1 MQGSNKDILGLSKDI
16 ERAII
21 DSIQGMVIN
30 VDIKEVSDEKLSN
43 LMKSRLESFSSIK
56 EMITLW
62 MNSPNAPSDEK
73 INLYATKLI
82 KAGETS
88 IKVLRSALTKKI
100 DFDGLDAD
108 KFGTAIRSKPIIF
121 RAINE
126 INSGLIELRN
136 QVQSGNIDFKT
147 REFSRG
153 WPEKF
158 SNQEFYPESD
168 YYKEWYNKEE
178 DAIIIDPKGTK
189 GEIIIL
195 DNLKIQLPV
204 PPKNK
209 KEILFSNLPIEE
221 QYWKRTPPP
230 PGLTPENENMYADF
244 IMEEFRRRREGVW
257 IMNKGVPTWIT
268 PAHYMGL
275 QHNKML
281 DTGKSKDFRIAQ
293 MHMYYFTLAC
303 IVDKRCVGELF
314 VKGRRTGYTE
324 EIIDHLVNDSTS
336 IPNALMGIT
345 SKTGDDAEEAFLK
358 YQYVIRNLP
367 FYFIPVVQNKI
378 ENKKEMVFGKPT
390 DGSKANK
397 KLRETSTEDYLNT
410 KVDWAATAT
419 LAYDSK
425 KLVRYLNDESGK
437 WERPHNIIDHWSN
450 VKPTMIT
457 GGRIVGKCFM
467 GSTLNPLDKGGREFM
482 QMYYGSDVTKRN
494 ENGRTTTG
502 LYSFFLPAHKNM
514 EDYTDKYG
522 VCHEVVETGEYFI
535 NVYGE
540 KKTIG
545 SLQFLMNE
553 FASAKK
559 MGSKVYNNARR
570 LDPITIEDAF
580 RDELKSQLFDVEKI
594 NAQIKYN
601 RNPEVQAQLMKGN
614 FYWKDGIKD
623 SIVIWKPESNGRFL
637 ITWIPDEDIRNKW
650 VRKNIFGHLTKCP
663 INENIGAFGCDPY
676 DQTAVIDA
684 KLISGENGTEYDK
697 GSKGAMHGLT
707 GFNLGNI
714 PSNYFFLEYI
724 ARPKTADMFF
734 EDVLMACIFY
744 SMPVLV
750 ENNKK
755 LMLKHF
761 RSRGY
766 RGFVMSRFDKDVN
779 RLSVDEKELGGLPNS
794 SEDIKNYH
802 WSAIEEYVDKY
813 VGEYKA
819 EEGEE
824 PIREE
829 GLIGSMPFNRTLE
842 DWLKFDV
849 ANRTKYDASISSGF
863 AILAVNRSK
872 YKSKTEKA
880 VINLK
885 FKTY

>member
-1 MQGSNKDILGLSKDI
+1 MEGLSKDI
-16 ERAII
+16 EKAII
-21 DSIQGMVIN
+21 DSIQGMVLSI
-30 VDIKEVSDEKLSN
+30 DIKDVNDEKLSA

-56 EMITLW
+56 DLIMLW
-62 MNSPNAPSDEK
+62 QQSPNAPSHEK
-73 INLYATKLI
+73 ITTYANKLI
-82 KAGETS
+82 KAGEAS
-88 IKVLRSALTKKI
+88 IKLLRSALVKKTNFE
-100 DFDGLDAD
+100 DLDAE
-108 KFGTAIRSKPIIF
+108 KYSAVIKSKPLIF

-136 QVQSGNIDFKT
+136 QVKSGNIDFKS
-147 REFSRG
+147 REFMRG
-153 WPEKF
+153 YPERF

-178 DAIIIDPKGTK
+178 DAIMIDPKGTK
-189 GEIIIL
+189 GEIIVL

-204 PPKNK
+204 PPKDK
-209 KEILFSNLPIEE
+209 KQILFSNLPIEE
-221 QYWKRTPPP
+221 QYWRRTPPP
-230 PGLTPENENMYADF
+230 TGLTPENENMYAEY

-257 IMNKGVPTWIT
+257 FMNNGKPTWVT
-268 PAHYMGL
+268 PSHYMGL

-281 DTGKSKDFRIAQ
+281 DTGTSKDFRIAQ
-293 MHMYYFTLAC
+293 MNMYYFTLAC

-336 IPNALMGIT
+336 MCNALMGIT
-345 SKTGDDAEEAFLK
+345 SKTGGDAEEAFLK

-378 ENKKEMVFGKPT
+378 ENKSEMVFGKPS

-397 KLRETSTEDYLNT
+397 KLRETSTDDYLNT
-410 KVDWAATAT
+410 KVDWMATAT

-425 KLVRYLNDESGK
+425 KLIRYLNDESGK

-482 QMYYGSDVTKRN
+482 QMYYGSDITKRN

-522 VCHEVVETGEYFI
+522 VCHEIVEHGQSFKNT
-535 NVYGE
+535 YGE
-540 KKTIG
+540 TKTIG

-570 LDPITIEDAF
+570 LDPITIDDAF

-594 NAQIKYN
+594 NCQIKYN
-601 RNPEVQAQLMKGN
+601 KNPEIQAQLMRGN
-614 FYWKDGIKD
+614 FYWKDGLKD
-623 SIVIWKPESNGRFL
+623 TTVVWRPEDNGRFL
-637 ITWIPDEDIRNKW
+637 ISWLPPEDFGNKF
-650 VRKNIFGHLTKCP
+650 VKKNIFGQLTKCP
-663 INENIGAFGCDPY
+663 VNEHLGGLATDPY
-676 DQTAVIDA
+676 DSDDVVDS
-684 KLISGENGTEYDK
+684 KLALTENGIEHNK
-697 GSKGAMHGLT
+697 GSKGSIHGLT
-707 GFNLGNI
+707 GNNLGNV
-714 PSNYFFLEYI
+714 PSNFFFLEYI
-724 ARPKTADMFF
+724 ARPKIADIFF
-734 EDVLMACIFY
+734 EDVLMACLFY
-744 SMPVLV
+744 SMPILV

-755 LMLKHF
+755 LLLRHLKV
-761 RSRGY
+761 RGY
-766 RGFVMSRFDKDVN
+766 RGFVITRFDKDQN
-779 RLSVDEKELGGLPNS
+779 RLSLDEKNYGGIPNN

-802 WSAIEEYVDKY
+802 WIAIQEWVDKY

-819 EEGEE
+819 DEGETL
-824 PIREE
+824 IREE
-829 GLIGSMPFNRTLE
+829 GVVGNMYFNRTLE
-842 DWLKFDV
+842 DWLKFDP
-849 ANRTKYDASISSGF
+849 NDRTKRDASISSGF
-863 AILAVNRSK
+863 AILAVNRHK
-872 YKSKTEKA
+872 YKPQIEAPKLS
-880 VINLK
+880 LK

>member
-1 MQGSNKDILGLSKDI
+1 MKNLSSDI
-16 ERAII
+16 EKAII
-21 DSIQGMVIN
+21 NSIHGMVIN
-30 VDIKEVSDEKLSN
+30 IDIKEVNDEKLSA
-43 LMKSRLESFSSIK
+43 LMKSRLDSFSSIK
-56 EMITLW
+56 EMILLW
-62 MNSPNAPSDEK
+62 QQSPNAPSKEK
-73 INLYATKLI
+73 ISFYANKLI
-82 KAGETS
+82 TAGEKS
-88 IKVLRSALTKKI
+88 ITILRSALIKKI
-100 DFDGLDAD
+100 DYDELDVEKHGIAT
-108 KFGTAIRSKPIIF
+108 KSKPLIF

-136 QVQSGNIDFKT
+136 QVKSGNIDFKS

-153 WPEKF
+153 YPERF
-158 SNQEFYPESD
+158 SNQEFYPELD
-168 YYKEWYNKEE
+168 YYKEWYNTQE

-189 GEIIIL
+189 GEIITL
-195 DNLKIQLPV
+195 DNLKIQLPI
-204 PPKNK
+204 PPKDK
-209 KEILFSNLPIEE
+209 KQILFSNLPIEE
-221 QYWKRTPPP
+221 QYWKRIQAPL
-230 PGLTPENENMYADF
+230 GLTPENENMYADY

-257 IMNKGVPTWIT
+257 FMNNGIPTWIT

-281 DTGKSKDFRIAQ
+281 DTGTSKNFRIAQ
-293 MHMYYFTLAC
+293 MYMYYFTLAC

-336 IPNALMGIT
+336 MCNALMGIT
-345 SKTGDDAEEAFLK
+345 SKTGGDAEEAYLK

-378 ENKKEMVFGKPT
+378 DNKQEMVFGKPS

-397 KLRETSTEDYLNT
+397 KLRENSTDDYLNT
-410 KVDWAATAT
+410 KVDWMATAT

-437 WERPHNIIDHWSN
+437 WEKPHNIIDHWSN

-467 GSTLNPLDKGGREFM
+467 GSTLNPLERGGREFM
-482 QMYYGSDVTKRN
+482 QMYYGSDITKRN

-522 VCHEVVETGEYFI
+522 VCHEIVESGQSFT
-535 NVYGE
+535 NTYGE
-540 KKTIG
+540 VKTIG

-594 NAQIKYN
+594 NSQIKYN
-601 RNPEVQAQLMKGN
+601 RNPEIQAQLMRGN
-614 FYWKDGIKD
+614 FYWKDGLKD
-623 SIVIWKPESNGRFL
+623 TTVIWKPEDNGRFL
-637 ITWIPDEDIRNKW
+637 ISWLPEEGFGNKF
-650 VRKNIFGHLTKCP
+650 VRKNVFGQLTKCP
-663 INENIGAFGCDPY
+663 VNEHIGSLATDPY
-676 DQTAVIDA
+676 DSDDVVDS
-684 KLISGENGTEYDK
+684 KLALTENGIEHNK
-697 GSKGAMHGLT
+697 GSKGSIHGLT
-707 GFNLGNI
+707 GINLGNV
-714 PSNYFFLEYI
+714 PSNFFFLEYI
-724 ARPKTADMFF
+724 ARPKIADIFF
-734 EDVLMACIFY
+734 EDVLMVCLFY
-744 SMPVLV
+744 SMPILV

-755 LMLKHF
+755 LLLRHLKA
-761 RSRGY
+761 RGY
-766 RGFVMSRFDKDVN
+766 RGFVITRFDKDQN
-779 RLSVDEKELGGLPNS
+779 RLSLDEKNYGGIPNN

-802 WSAIEEYVDKY
+802 WIAIQEYVDKY

-819 EEGEE
+819 DEGEVL
-824 PIREE
+824 IREE
-829 GLIGSMPFNRTLE
+829 GVIGNMYFVRTLE
-842 DWLKFDV
+842 DWLKFDP
-849 ANRTKYDASISSGF
+849 NDRTKRDASISSGF
-863 AILAVNRSK
+863 AILAVNRNK
-872 YKSKTEKA
+872 YKPIIEKKP
-880 VINLK
+880 IN
-885 FKTY
+885 FNIKTY